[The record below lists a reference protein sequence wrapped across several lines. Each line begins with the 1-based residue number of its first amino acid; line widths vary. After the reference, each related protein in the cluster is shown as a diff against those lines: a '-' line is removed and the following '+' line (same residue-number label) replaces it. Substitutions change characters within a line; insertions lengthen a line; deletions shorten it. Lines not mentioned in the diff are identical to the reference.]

1 MRTIFF
7 LFVIYIIFSSS
18 AKAEEIPQHIVNKC
32 REVVRKENPV
42 KIIYNYGELKL
53 DYSKNTEEVSKSCGD
68 RAAGCFHGR
77 GGCGYNYG
85 NRSMQIG
92 DYVCT
97 FPYATVT
104 CDFSGTYVDLTR
116 EYSGCS
122 ARAVLRHELQHF
134 MIWKTAKEQML
145 KEMKISGTN
154 FALQNIKVC
163 KEYCNN
169 SSGDELAEELR
180 KIASKWKEIR
190 NVNDEQL
197 DKIDHNHDMEVNY
210 TVCAPYS
217 LKIISE

>member
-1 MRTIFF
+1 MRTILF
-7 LFVIYIIFSSS
+7 LFAALIIFPSSV
-18 AKAEEIPQHIVNKC
+18 KAEGVPQYIVNKC
-32 REVVRKENPV
+32 REAVRKEDPV
-42 KIIYNYGELKL
+42 KIIYNYGELQL

-68 RAAGCFHGR
+68 RAAGCFHGH
-77 GGCGYNYG
+77 GGCQWDYG
-85 NRSMQIG
+85 SRSMQIS
-92 DYVCT
+92 DYMCT

-104 CDFSGTYVDLTR
+104 CDFGGTRIDMTR

-134 MIWKTAKEQML
+134 TIWKTSKEQML

-169 SSGDELAEELR
+169 SSGDELAVELER
-180 KIASKWKEIR
+180 IASKWKEIEK
-190 NVNDEQL
+190 VNDRQL
-197 DKIDHNHDMEVNY
+197 DETDHDYDKEVGY